1 MVDTA
6 GFIPSYLEKGINKAP
21 SYANTKQ
28 LDTSPPVLDGT
39 ARQLYGQGR
48 DWYFRVIKLNPEE
61 YEYRLFQLDRALR
74 LVQRQSLK
82 GVRETLK
89 QHLPSLATGEY
100 LDGDAEV
107 GTLLCK
113 ADHGLVAYA
122 QSKCLDGL
130 VWYTSIYRDSTPL
143 CDNMDNGQG
152 NLAQELEREI
162 SVSEVL
168 AEGFGTSMGYLQ
180 NCALTVDER
189 HEVKSVMYSARTLY
203 NLVLRRELRAFD
215 RLVMLNPQRR
225 IPHDQP
231 QYGILRILLEVEGHR
246 LSRPQS
252 IPGQKYPLLR
262 MPRVTELILAGRA
275 HVTEAE
281 LELALPPGADGDLEF
296 KPEFERVARFLCV
309 NKDYTTLRY
318 CMRRGYQAS
327 PDVLKRVVTDI
338 RIDWELLRS
347 IVFQRGHPDDL
358 GFKPES
364 KEQHGVDVNVLTGDQ
379 FRRLEH
385 LAQGDERKLEVVK
398 RIQLLNSQWGLS
410 MWTYD
415 PLNHTTDPM
424 ETDDTEEDD
433 E

>member
-6 GFIPSYLEKGINKAP
+6 GFIPSYLEKGINQAP

-28 LDTSPPVLDGT
+28 LDTSPPVLDGK
-39 ARQLYGQGR
+39 AMQLYGQGR
-48 DWYFRVIKLNPEE
+48 DWYFRASKLNPEE
-61 YEYRLFQLDRALR
+61 YEYRLFYLDRALR
-74 LVQRQSLK
+74 LVQRKSLRD
-82 GVRETLK
+82 VRETLK
-89 QHLPSLATGEY
+89 EHLPSLATGEY

-113 ADHGLVAYA
+113 ADHGLVEYA

-143 CDNMDNGQG
+143 CDNQDNGQG
-152 NLAQELEREI
+152 NLEQELEREI

-189 HEVKSVMYSARTLY
+189 QEVKDVMYQARTLY

-225 IPHDQP
+225 ITHDQP

-262 MPRVTELILAGRA
+262 MPRVTELILDGRA

-281 LELALPPGADGDLEF
+281 LELALPPGADGDLVF
-296 KPEFERVARFLCV
+296 KPEFERVARFLARY
-309 NKDYTTLRY
+309 DPTTLRY

-327 PDVLKRVVTDI
+327 PDVFRLSATNFTKI
-338 RIDWELLRS
+338 NWELLRT

-358 GFKPES
+358 DFEPEA
-364 KEQHGVDVNVLTGDQ
+364 KDQHGVDVNVLRSAE
-379 FRRLEH
+379 FLKLEDM
-385 LAQGDERKLEVVK
+385 AQGDERKLEVVK
-398 RIQLLNSQWGLS
+398 RIQLLNSQWGHAV
-410 MWTYD
+410 WAYN
-415 PLNHTTDPM
+415 PLNHTTEPM
-424 ETDDTEEDD
+424 EVDTEDEDG
-433 E
+433 